1 MTKVLGL
8 TGGIGSGKT
17 TVSKMFSELDVPVY
31 NADYEAKKLMQNSQ
45 GLKVEIIN
53 LLGDKAYKN
62 NILNKTFISKK
73 IFKDVSLLKKINSI
87 VHPAVI
93 DHYKNWFSA
102 QDSVYVV
109 KEVAIL
115 FEINSQKNFDFIL
128 TITAPKP
135 LRIQRIIKRDKKSI
149 EDIEAIMS
157 SQFPVYKQ
165 LNNSDFVIHNNAINE
180 TRKRVYDIHNEIIKK
195 SIIS

>member
-17 TVSKMFSELDVPVY
+17 TVSKMFSDLHVPVY
-31 NADYEAKKLMQNSQ
+31 NADYEAKKLMQNSL
-45 GLKVEIIN
+45 GLKDQIIN
-53 LLGDKAYKN
+53 LLGDNAYKN
-62 NILNKTFISKK
+62 NVLNKNFISKK
-73 IFKDVSLLKKINSI
+73 IFKDDSLLQKINSI

-128 TITAPKP
+128 TITAPKS

-149 EDIEAIMS
+149 KDIEAIMS
-157 SQFPVYKQ
+157 NQLPVYKQ
-165 LNNSDFVIHNNAINE
+165 LSNSDFVIHNNAINE
-180 TRKRVYDIHNEIIKK
+180 TRKRVCDIHNKIIKK

>member
-17 TVSKMFSELDVPVY
+17 TVSKMFSDLDVPVY
-31 NADYEAKKLMQNSQ
+31 NADYEAKKLMQNSL
-45 GLKVEIIN
+45 GLKGQIIN
-53 LLGDKAYKN
+53 LLGDNAYKN
-62 NILNKTFISKK
+62 NVLNKNFISKK
-73 IFKDVSLLKKINSI
+73 IFKDASLLQKINSI

-115 FEINSQKNFDFIL
+115 FEINS
-128 TITAPKP
+128 
-135 LRIQRIIKRDKKSI
+135 DK
-149 EDIEAIMS
+149 
-157 SQFPVYKQ
+157 
-165 LNNSDFVIHNNAINE
+165 
-180 TRKRVYDIHNEIIKK
+180 
-195 SIIS
+195 

>member
-17 TVSKMFSELDVPVY
+17 TVSKMFSDLDVPVY
-31 NADYEAKKLMQNSQ
+31 NADYEAKKLMQNSL
-45 GLKVEIIN
+45 GLKDQIIN
-53 LLGDKAYKN
+53 LLGDNAYKN
-62 NILNKTFISKK
+62 NVLNKNFISKK
-73 IFKDVSLLKKINSI
+73 IFKDASLLQKINSI

-128 TITAPKP
+128 TITAPKS

-149 EDIEAIMS
+149 KDIEAIMS
-157 SQFPVYKQ
+157 NQLPVYKQ
-165 LNNSDFVIHNNAINE
+165 LSNSDFVIHNNAINE
-180 TRKRVYDIHNEIIKK
+180 TRKRVCDIHNKIIKK

>member
-17 TVSKMFSELDVPVY
+17 TVSKMFSDLHVPVY
-31 NADYEAKKLMQNSQ
+31 NADYEAKKLMQNSL
-45 GLKVEIIN
+45 GLKDQIIN
-53 LLGDKAYKN
+53 LLGDNAYKN
-62 NILNKTFISKK
+62 NVLNKNFISKK
-73 IFKDVSLLKKINSI
+73 IFKDASLLQKINSI

-128 TITAPKP
+128 TITAPKS

-149 EDIEAIMS
+149 KDIEAIMS
-157 SQFPVYKQ
+157 NQLPVYKQ
-165 LNNSDFVIHNNAINE
+165 LSNSDFVIHNNAINE
-180 TRKRVYDIHNEIIKK
+180 TRKRVCDIHNKIIKK

>member
-17 TVSKMFSELDVPVY
+17 TVSKMFTDLDVPVY
-31 NADYEAKKLMQNSQ
+31 NADYEAKKLMQNSL
-45 GLKVEIIN
+45 GLKDQIIN
-53 LLGDKAYKN
+53 LLGDNAYKN
-62 NILNKTFISKK
+62 NVLNKNFISKK
-73 IFKDVSLLKKINSI
+73 IFKDASLLKKINLI

-128 TITAPKP
+128 TIIAPKS

-149 EDIEAIMS
+149 KDIEAIIS
-157 SQFPVYKQ
+157 NQLPVSKQ
-165 LNNSDFVIHNNAINE
+165 LNNSDFVIHNSDINE
-180 TRKRVYDIHNEIIKK
+180 TRKRVYDIHNEIIKNL
-195 SIIS
+195 IIS

>member
-17 TVSKMFSELDVPVY
+17 TVSKMFTDLGVPVY
-31 NADYEAKKLMQNSQ
+31 NADYEAKKLMQSSL
-45 GLKVEIIN
+45 GLKIEIIN

-62 NILNKTFISKK
+62 NVLNKTFISKK
-73 IFKDVSLLKKINSI
+73 IFKDASLLKKINLI

-102 QDSVYVV
+102 QHSVYVV

-157 SQFPVYKQ
+157 NQLPVYKQ

-180 TRKRVYDIHNEIIKK
+180 TRKSVYDIHNKIIKK

>member
-17 TVSKMFSELDVPVY
+17 TVSKMFSDLDVPVY
-31 NADYEAKKLMQNSQ
+31 NADYEAKKLMQNSL
-45 GLKVEIIN
+45 GLKDQIIN
-53 LLGDKAYKN
+53 LLGDNAYKN
-62 NILNKTFISKK
+62 NVLNKNFISKK
-73 IFKDVSLLKKINSI
+73 IFKDASLLQKINSI

-128 TITAPKP
+128 TITAPKS
-135 LRIQRIIKRDKKSI
+135 LRIERIIKRDKKSI
-149 EDIEAIMS
+149 KDIEAIMS
-157 SQFPVYKQ
+157 NQLPVYKQ
-165 LNNSDFVIHNNAINE
+165 LSNSDFVIHNNAINE
-180 TRKRVYDIHNEIIKK
+180 TRKRVCDIHNKIIKK

>member
-17 TVSKMFSELDVPVY
+17 TVSKMFTDLGVPVY
-31 NADYEAKKLMQNSQ
+31 NADYEAKKLMQNSL
-45 GLKVEIIN
+45 GLKIEIIN

-62 NILNKTFISKK
+62 NVLNKTFISKK
-73 IFKDVSLLKKINSI
+73 IFKDASLLKKINLI
-87 VHPAVI
+87 VHPAVT
-93 DHYKNWFSA
+93 DHYKIWFSA
-102 QDSVYVV
+102 QHSVYVV

-128 TITAPKP
+128 TITAPKQ

-157 SQFPVYKQ
+157 NQLPVYKQ

-180 TRKRVYDIHNEIIKK
+180 TRKSVYDIHNEIIKK

>member
-180 TRKRVYDIHNEIIKK
+180 TRKKVYDIHNEIIKK

>member
-17 TVSKMFSELDVPVY
+17 TVSKMFSDLDVPVY
-31 NADYEAKKLMQNSQ
+31 NADYEAKKLMQNSL
-45 GLKVEIIN
+45 GLKDQIIN
-53 LLGDKAYKN
+53 LLGDNAYKN
-62 NILNKTFISKK
+62 NVLNKNFISKK
-73 IFKDVSLLKKINSI
+73 IFKDASLLQKINLI

-128 TITAPKP
+128 TITAPKS

-149 EDIEAIMS
+149 NDIEAIMS
-157 SQFPVYKQ
+157 NQLPVYKQ
-165 LNNSDFVIHNNAINE
+165 LSNSDFVIHNNAINE
-180 TRKRVYDIHNEIIKK
+180 TRKRVCDIHNKIIKK